1 MIDTEGIGHRI
12 QRLRKEKGLTQEQV
26 AESLDMS
33 VNYLS
38 NTGRFWKCQYQT
50 HNLTNFIF
58 YGKIEPYT
66 ITPDFLAMVY
76 WKRMEV
82 GNSEHI

>member
-33 VNYLS
+33 VNYLV

-50 HNLTNFIF
+50 TQS
-58 YGKIEPYT
+58 Y
-66 ITPDFLAMVY
+66 
-76 WKRMEV
+76 
-82 GNSEHI
+82 

>member
-1 MIDTEGIGHRI
+1 MPKSQQIVKHYQEYKLFKYHTLPLYTVPRGGHGMIDTEGIGHRI

-50 HNLTNFIF
+50 TQS
-58 YGKIEPYT
+58 Y
-66 ITPDFLAMVY
+66 
-76 WKRMEV
+76 
-82 GNSEHI
+82 